1 VALFDF
7 LTQPV
12 IRNGQH
18 GFQANEQQSVCNHLN
33 ELLNARRGVL
43 KHLSDYGLPDV
54 EDIYEGLP
62 YSQHTLAFEVKKL
75 IEKYEPRVRYAN
87 VVPVE
92 IKEDNCVIRLDIQ
105 AFLTNG
111 QSIKLN
117 TRFESGG
124 KADVVQRAK
133 NKD

>member
-1 VALFDF
+1 MALFDF

>member
-1 VALFDF
+1 MALFDF

-12 IRNGQH
+12 IRNGH
-18 GFQANEQQSVCNHLN
+18 PGFQTDEQNSVCNHLN

-43 KHLSDYGLPDV
+43 KHLADYGLPDV

-87 VVPVE
+87 VIPME
-92 IKEDNCVIRLDIQ
+92 IREENCVIRLDIQ
-105 AFLTNG
+105 AFLTSG
-111 QSIKLN
+111 QCIKLN

-124 KADVVQRAK
+124 KADVMQHAR
-133 NKD
+133 NGE

>member
-1 VALFDF
+1 MALFDF

-12 IRNGQH
+12 IRNGHLGLQTD
-18 GFQANEQQSVCNHLN
+18 EQISVCNHLN

-43 KHLSDYGLPDV
+43 KHLADYGLPDV

-87 VVPVE
+87 VIPME
-92 IKEDNCVIRLDIQ
+92 IREENCVIRLDIQ
-105 AFLTNG
+105 AFLRSG
-111 QSIKLN
+111 QCIKLN

-124 KADVVQRAK
+124 RADVAQHASFS
-133 NKD
+133 D

>member
-1 VALFDF
+1 MALFDF

-12 IRNGQH
+12 IRNGHQ
-18 GFQANEQQSVCNHLN
+18 GFETDEQASVCKHLN

-43 KHLSDYGLPDV
+43 KHLTDYGLPDV

-87 VVPVE
+87 VTPVE

-105 AFLTNG
+105 AVSYTHLT
-111 QSIKLN
+111 LP
-117 TRFESGG
+117 TTPY
-124 KADVVQRAK
+124 V
-133 NKD
+133 